1 MSPKRGDRS
10 ASQAAAEAPG
20 PRPARDILRPPA
32 EVLYADELRR
42 LAADDRE
49 ARPRGWALSPRAVRD
64 FILGDEARGLQP
76 KFVGPAAVVERVI
89 VGLLGSRGLML
100 VGEPG
105 TAKSMLSELLAAA
118 ISGDSTLV
126 IQGSAGIT
134 DEQVRYSWNYALLL
148 ARGPSPEALVP
159 SALYRGM
166 RDGKLVRFEELTRCS
181 QEVQDILVSIL
192 SEKLLQVAEL
202 GAPGSL
208 FAARGFNVIATANT
222 RDRGVNEMSAAL
234 KRRFNFETIRPI
246 ADLAAET
253 ALVLRESEKILAAAG
268 LPPPRDGALVEALVT
283 IFQEL
288 RAGRTREGATFERP
302 STVMSTAE
310 AIALFCS
317 ACQANHSF
325 GRGEVSPGDVVGH
338 LRGTAIKDAEEDATR
353 VHDYFRTVVKARAE
367 TSELWAAFYEARE
380 RIAAG

>member
-1 MSPKRGDRS
+1 MKSQRGADHEAGPE
-10 ASQAAAEAPG
+10 ASQ
-20 PRPARDILRPPA
+20 RQIQRPPA
-32 EVLYADELRR
+32 EVLYAQELQR
-42 LAADDRE
+42 LAQSDRE
-49 ARPRGWALSPRAVRD
+49 PRPPGWALSPRAVRD
-64 FILGDEARGLQP
+64 FIVGDEARGLSR
-76 KFVGPAAVVERVI
+76 KFVGPTAAVERVI

-100 VGEPG
+100 IGEPG

-148 ARGPSPEALVP
+148 ARGPVPDALVP

-181 QEVQDILVSIL
+181 QEVQDILVSLL
-192 SEKLLQVAEL
+192 SEKMLQVAEL

-208 FAARGFNVIATANT
+208 FAAQGFNVIATANT

-253 ALVLRESEKILAAAG
+253 ALVLRESERILAGAG
-268 LPPPRDGALVEALVT
+268 VPPPRDGALVEALVT

-310 AIALFCS
+310 AIALFCT
-317 ACQANHSF
+317 ACQASHSF
-325 GRGEVSPGDVVGH
+325 GRGEVTPGEVVGH
-338 LRGTAIKDAEEDATR
+338 LRGTAIKDAEEDAER
-353 VHDYFRTVVKARAE
+353 VQDYFRTVVKARAE
-367 TSELWAAFYEARE
+367 TSELWAAFYAARN